1 MYLQFINCVIDA
13 SSFFIVVDTF
23 VTNVRI
29 NDDIYYEVNFS
40 FFIYSP
46 YVFIFIIIF
55 IKNNF
60 LLTSSIFILKYSIA
74 IILVLS

>member
-1 MYLQFINCVIDA
+1 MYLQFIDCVIDA

-29 NDDIYYEVNFS
+29 NDDIMKQILIFS
-40 FFIYSP
+40 FILLMF
-46 YVFIFIIIF
+46 FIFIIIF
-55 IKNNF
+55 IENNF
-60 LLTSSIFILKYSIA
+60 LLTSPIFILKYSIA

>member
-29 NDDIYYEVNFS
+29 NDDIYYEVNFN

>member
-1 MYLQFINCVIDA
+1 MYLQFIDCVIDA

-29 NDDIYYEVNFS
+29 NDDIYYEVNFN
-40 FFIYSP
+40 FFIYFP

-55 IKNNF
+55 IENNF
-60 LLTSSIFILKYSIA
+60 LLTSPIFILKYSIA
-74 IILVLS
+74 IILVL

>member
-1 MYLQFINCVIDA
+1 MYLQFIDCVIDA

-29 NDDIYYEVNFS
+29 NDDYEVNFN

-46 YVFIFIIIF
+46 YVLYIYYYF
-55 IKNNF
+55 
-60 LLTSSIFILKYSIA
+60 Y
-74 IILVLS
+74 